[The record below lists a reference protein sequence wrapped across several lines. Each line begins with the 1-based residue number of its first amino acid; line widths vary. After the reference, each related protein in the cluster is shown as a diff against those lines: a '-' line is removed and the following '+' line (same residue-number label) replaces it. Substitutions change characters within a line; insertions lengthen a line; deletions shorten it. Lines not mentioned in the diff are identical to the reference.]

1 MQRRRV
7 VVTGLGIVSPL
18 GVGANA
24 FWEGVTA
31 GKSGVS
37 EINLFDAAPF
47 RTRIGGQCKTFD
59 PSKVDYPD
67 ADRLDRVCQMALMA
81 AGEAVTDSGLNNIS
95 ESDEDTT
102 GVVMGTGIGGITTI
116 DEQQK
121 SLHTKGPRF
130 VSPLTVPLSMFNAA
144 AGHICIRH
152 RFRGP
157 SFTVSTA
164 CSSGSNAIGEAF
176 RLIQHGYATTMLAG
190 GTEAPLSYG
199 IFSGW
204 NALRVMSTRNGTPGE
219 AVRPFARDRD
229 GLVLAEGAAVVVLED
244 YEHAKKRGAHIYCEM
259 LGYGYNN
266 DGYHST
272 RPSVE
277 GQAKAIRKALAD
289 AQINADEVDYI
300 NAHGTAT
307 SANDA
312 TETQAVKNALG
323 DRAYK
328 VPMSSIKSMLGHSMG
343 AAGALEFV
351 ASCLSLRDRV
361 VPPTMNY
368 HERDPVCDLDYV
380 PNEARDA
387 RVNTV
392 LSNTFGFGGCN
403 AILALRSLNGHR
415 L

>member
-1 MQRRRV
+1 MDRRRV

-18 GVGANA
+18 GVGKHS
-24 FWEGVTA
+24 FWDGVTA
-31 GKSGVS
+31 GRSGVS
-37 EINLFDAAPF
+37 DINLFDAAPF
-47 RTRIGGQCKTFD
+47 RTRIGGQCKEFD
-59 PSKVDYPD
+59 PTKLTY
-67 ADRLDRVCQMALMA
+67 ADSGRLDRVCQLALA
-81 AGEAVTDSGLNNIS
+81 AADEAVIDSGLT
-95 ESDEDTT
+95 EADEDTT
-102 GVVMGTGIGGITTI
+102 GVIMGTGIGGITTI

-144 AGHICIRH
+144 AGHICIQH

-157 SFTVSTA
+157 SSTVSTA

-204 NALRVMSTRNGTPGE
+204 NALRVMSTRNDTPGE

-229 GLVLAEGAAVVVLED
+229 GLVLAEGSAVVVLEE
-244 YEHAKKRGAHIYCEM
+244 YEHAKKRGARIYCE
-259 LGYGYNN
+259 LVGYGYNN
-266 DGYHST
+266 DGFHST
-272 RPSVE
+272 RPSVD
-277 GQAKAIRKALAD
+277 GQAKAIKKALTD
-289 AQINADEVDYI
+289 AQLNGDDVDYI

-312 TETQAVKNALG
+312 TETQAVKAALG
-323 DRAYK
+323 EHAYK

-343 AAGALEFV
+343 ASGALEFV

-361 VPPTMNY
+361 VPPTINY
-368 HERDPVCDLDYV
+368 HDKDPVCDLDYV

-387 RVNTV
+387 KISTI

-403 AILALRSLNGHR
+403 AILALRTIG
-415 L
+415 